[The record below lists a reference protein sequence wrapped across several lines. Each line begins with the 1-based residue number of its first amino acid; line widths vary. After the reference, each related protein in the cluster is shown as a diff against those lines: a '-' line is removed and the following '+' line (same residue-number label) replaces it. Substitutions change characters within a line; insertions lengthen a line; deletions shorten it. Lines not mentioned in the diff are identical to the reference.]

1 MLGQRGRRRP
11 AGIDPAQATKLL
23 SQGALLLDVSE
34 RDEWDAGHA
43 PVARH
48 VPLAELAGSMAS
60 LPPAAPLVV
69 VCRSGRRSA
78 EAAAVL
84 LDAGFEALNLVG
96 GMVAWAAAGYR
107 VESAR
112 GAPGVVL

>member
-1 MLGQRGRRRP
+1 M
-11 AGIDPAQATKLL
+11 
-23 SQGALLLDVSE
+23 
-34 RDEWDAGHA
+34 
-43 PVARH
+43 
-48 VPLAELAGSMAS
+48 
-60 LPPAAPLVV
+60 
-69 VCRSGRRSA
+69 
-78 EAAAVL
+78 L

>member
-60 LPPAAPLVV
+60 LPPRHRSSSCAAPAGV
-69 VCRSGRRSA
+69 RPRRLRCCST
-78 EAAAVL
+78 
-84 LDAGFEALNLVG
+84 
-96 GMVAWAAAGYR
+96 
-107 VESAR
+107 
-112 GAPGVVL
+112 PGSRH